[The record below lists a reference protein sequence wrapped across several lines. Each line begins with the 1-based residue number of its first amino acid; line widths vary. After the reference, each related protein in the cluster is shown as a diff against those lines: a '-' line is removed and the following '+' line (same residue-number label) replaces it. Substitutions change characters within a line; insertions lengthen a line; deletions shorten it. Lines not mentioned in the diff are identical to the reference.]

1 MWYILQFLKNLTVIV
16 VMLISLSATANEKRE
31 HIQVNF
37 YTLASMQQ
45 KLNGQKIGIM
55 GWIYFYE
62 FDDVKKVY
70 LFSSKESRDI
80 FNENDSVEILIP
92 QNKFYDAKRYLAG
105 NVVFVYGIYRTTDVK
120 YKITFGKIVDIDD
133 INIVNIK

>member
-1 MWYILQFLKNLTVIV
+1 MKSESIFK
-16 VMLISLSATANEKRE
+16 LIF
-31 HIQVNF
+31 IPI
-37 YTLASMQQ
+37 ASMQQ